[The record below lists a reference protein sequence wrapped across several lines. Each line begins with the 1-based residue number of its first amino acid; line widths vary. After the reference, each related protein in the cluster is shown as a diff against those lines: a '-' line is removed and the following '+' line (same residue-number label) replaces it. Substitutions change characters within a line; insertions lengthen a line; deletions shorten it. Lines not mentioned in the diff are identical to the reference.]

1 MGSLIHR
8 FVCSLI
14 HSLSC
19 TWILSN
25 NFIGISTTI
34 AYSLTRLTASTLSL
48 LPHLKNFPIGNLLPI
63 VFFFDTS
70 APARAGHYLV
80 DVSYASRPIGPIGPW
95 APLAMLG
102 VFQKTDEKTFGDF
115 QFYFRLSVPL
125 LLLCG
130 TLTFP
135 WDLHKMFERFESRF
149 FVLSKDVSFS
159 QRQNDVH
166 QEKSSGIWQLKPEER
181 PIAGKLTRDHRLQSS
196 VVISAKT
203 WWMGIPLGI
212 PQFSLVKNP
221 TFDGITHIVFS

>member
-1 MGSLIHR
+1 MFHMHR
-8 FVCSLI
+8 
-14 HSLSC
+14 
-19 TWILSN
+19 
-25 NFIGISTTI
+25 
-34 AYSLTRLTASTLSL
+34 
-48 LPHLKNFPIGNLLPI
+48 
-63 VFFFDTS
+63 
-70 APARAGHYLV
+70 
-80 DVSYASRPIGPIGPW
+80 GPS
-95 APLAMLG
+95 APLALG
-102 VFQKTDEKTFGDF
+102 LHLRCWGFSKKQMKKTFGDF

>member
-19 TWILSN
+19 TWILSYH
-25 NFIGISTTI
+25 FIGISTTI
-34 AYSLTRLTASTLSL
+34 AYSLTRLTTSTLSL
-48 LPHLKNFPIGNLLPI
+48 LPHLKNFPIGLLLPI
-63 VFFFDTS
+63 VFFFDAS
-70 APARAGHYLV
+70 AAARAEHYLV
-80 DVSYASRPIGPIGPW
+80 DVSYTSMPIGPIGPW

-102 VFQKTDEKTFGDF
+102 VFQKTDEKNIW
-115 QFYFRLSVPL
+115 RLPVLFSPFSSIIA
-125 LLLCG
+125 
-130 TLTFP
+130 TMW
-135 WDLHKMFERFESRF
+135 WDLYKMFERFESAY

-196 VVISAKT
+196 VVIS
-203 WWMGIPLGI
+203 MR
-212 PQFSLVKNP
+212 QNMVDVHP
-221 TFDGITHIVFS
+221 THWEFPNFHW